1 MESTN
6 ARAPVLLA
14 AIMLNPLH
22 GSAPQK
28 EPINFVTIIVVT
40 IVLLSG
46 APSSFATTK
55 GLSQIVT
62 PDLQPEG
69 DLSLSLQI
77 QDKRIAN
84 PYQLQAE
91 LGLTKWAEV
100 AVFRGFQ
107 PDEWILG
114 TEIGLLTKEPWLLSV
129 GFVNWSP
136 HLDVDPQPYIELG
149 YYTEHNKFI
158 VGAIHAGYKN
168 EAILGY
174 AYDFNQRWRL
184 QADFQSG
191 SENSSTIGFTC
202 NVTPDF
208 QFNPAIYF
216 SNDDLSRV
224 FGYIVFTYTFH
235 LWGGAKETS
244 STLTK
249 HVEHVPGAK

>member
-1 MESTN
+1 
-6 ARAPVLLA
+6 
-14 AIMLNPLH
+14 MLNALH
-22 GSAPQK
+22 ESAPRK
-28 EPINFVTIIVVT
+28 EQISFVTIIMVT
-40 IVLLSG
+40 MLLLFS

-91 LGLTKWAEV
+91 LGLTNFAEV
-100 AVFRGFQ
+100 AVFRGFR

-114 TEIGLLTKEPWLLSV
+114 TEIGLLRKEPFLLSV

-136 HLDVDPQPYIELG
+136 HLDVDPQPYILGG

-158 VGAIHAGYKN
+158 AGAIHADYKN

-174 AYDFNQRWRL
+174 AYDFNARWRV
-184 QADFQSG
+184 QVDFQSG
-191 SENSSTIGFTC
+191 KENSSTIGFTC

-235 LWGGAKETS
+235 LWGDKSGKTAESPKGLS
-244 STLTK
+244 K
-249 HVEHVPGAK
+249 K